1 MLNADSEEIAISSV
15 TVLKI
20 VETANSKTVFINSS
34 QRFFFLFFVIIPT
47 SYKFEQ
53 KLFGIL
59 FVLTRVVVKFSVWFF
74 CCNL

>member
-34 QRFFFLFFVIIPT
+34 QRV
-47 SYKFEQ
+47 
-53 KLFGIL
+53 
-59 FVLTRVVVKFSVWFF
+59 FF
-74 CCNL
+74 CFS